1 MIHLKCLLIFLLY
14 LFASTVIAFSNFL
27 IVMINLLRQLLKLK
41 GLLELKIV
49 KSDPELWHAYRGCC
63 IQNKGGKTEFAET
76 SL

>member
-1 MIHLKCLLIFLLY
+1 
-14 LFASTVIAFSNFL
+14 
-27 IVMINLLRQLLKLK
+27 MINLLRQLLKLK